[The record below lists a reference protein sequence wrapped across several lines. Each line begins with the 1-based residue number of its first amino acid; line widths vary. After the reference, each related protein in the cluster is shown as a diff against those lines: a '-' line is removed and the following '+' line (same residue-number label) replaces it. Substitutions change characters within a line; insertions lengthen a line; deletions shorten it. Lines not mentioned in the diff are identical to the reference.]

1 MNIDTVK
8 NFFLTDDKGL
18 ELTEYAV
25 GAALI
30 AVACVIAFTG
40 LGTAIGTVIT
50 GLTTTITS

>member
-30 AVACVIAFTG
+30 AVACVLAFTG
-40 LGTAIGTVIT
+40 LGTAIAGVIS